1 LRENKFNV
9 KFLWLKEDILMESAK
24 PPLDELIMLL
34 YTSIATRPMSEQDLI
49 DILEVSRRNNVADEI
64 TGLLLYLN
72 GSFMQVLE
80 GPRVNVE
87 HTYQRIARD
96 KRHHY
101 VVTVLKQPITERAF
115 GAWRM
120 SFVNLNNP
128 TVAEHPGYSRYL
140 LNAMGDPG
148 LHRHNSVAL
157 SFMETFRFLNQV

>member
-1 LRENKFNV
+1 
-9 KFLWLKEDILMESAK
+9 MESAK

-49 DILEVSRRNNVADEI
+49 DILEVSRRNNVADDI

-80 GPRVNVE
+80 GPRANVE
-87 HTYQRIARD
+87 HTYQRIVRD

-101 VVTVLKQPITERAF
+101 VATVLQEPIAERTF

-120 SFVNLNNP
+120 SFVNLSNP
-128 TVAEHPGYSRYL
+128 TVADHPGYSRYL
-140 LNAMGDPG
+140 LNAMGDPS
-148 LHRHNSVAL
+148 LYRHNSVAL
-157 SFMETFRFLNQV
+157 SFMETFRFLNRPERLPTGR